1 MNTLCE
7 MVFILDRSGSMH
19 GLESDTIGGFNSMI
33 EAQRK
38 EDVNCMITCAL
49 FDDHLDIPFDREDL
63 KDIPEMTDRIYFTRG
78 CTALY
83 DAVGTMIE
91 RVKDHRRHLSP
102 AEIPA
107 KTVFVITTDGYE
119 NASHEFSGSEVRRMI
134 QAQTEAGWE
143 FLYLGA
149 NIDAAAEAEKIGIR
163 SQRAVRFHADSKGI
177 RQNFDTVSETLA
189 DFAGSAPCM
198 AIDDDWADDIRKD
211 FESRKSSR

>member
-19 GLESDTIGGFNSMI
+19 GLEADTIGGFNSMI

-83 DAVGTMIE
+83 DAVGTMIL
-91 RVKDHRRHLSP
+91 RVKKHRSHLTP
-102 AEIPA
+102 DEIPG

-119 NASHEFSGSEVRRMI
+119 NASREFSGAEVRRMI
-134 QAQTEAGWE
+134 EAQTEAGWE

-149 NIDAAAEAEKIGIR
+149 NIDAAVEAEKIGIR
-163 SQRAVRFHADSKGI
+163 AQRAVRFHADGKGV
-177 RQNFDTVSETLA
+177 RQNFKTVSETLA
-189 DFAGSAPCM
+189 DFACEPESA
-198 AIDDDWADDIRKD
+198 IRDDWADAIRKD
-211 FESRKSSR
+211 FSSRKSSR